1 MAAEVAEVLEES
13 YDNRP
18 TGVEVER
25 DEGEAPDDEP
35 SDIARPW
42 RPEEIRVGTKQF
54 SLRNIL
60 DLIDDGDL
68 ELAPDFQRN
77 QVWKARQ
84 KSRLIESILLQ
95 IPLPAFY
102 FAEDTNGM
110 MRVVDGLQ
118 RLSTVR
124 SYVRGEPEGFALA
137 DLEYLKG
144 EEGMRFS
151 GLGPA
156 LQRRIHNAQIV
167 VHVIDPTTP
176 PSVKYDIFK
185 RINTGGTPLNG
196 QEIRHCMSKDRS
208 RNFLKQCASTREFA
222 LATNHSL
229 HEHIRMD
236 DREVVLRFCAFSKM
250 GVEGYLSRARGSMDL
265 FLEIA
270 TAMLDDPDEIP
281 DAELQYLYD
290 LFCSAM
296 VNCFTVFGEHA
307 FRKWPQG
314 TERLLPINRPLFE
327 SWSFVLGQYDN
338 SDLVRRKSDIVEQA
352 RDLMTNS
359 REYNDAITSSTGGV
373 TKVRLR
379 FAMAEEAS
387 QAGL

>member
-1 MAAEVAEVLEES
+1 MPDDVAEVLEET
-13 YDNRP
+13 YENEP

-25 DEGEAPDDEP
+25 DEGEET
-35 SDIARPW
+35 DIAKPW

-60 DLIDDGDL
+60 DLIEDGDL

-77 QVWKARQ
+77 TVWKAKQ

-124 SYVRGEPEGFALA
+124 SYVRNEPSGFALSG
-137 DLEYLKG
+137 LEYLVG
-144 EEGMRFS
+144 EERKHFGE
-151 GLGPA
+151 LAPA

-176 PSVKYDIFK
+176 AGVKYDIFK

-196 QEIRHCMSKDRS
+196 QEIRHCMSKTRS
-208 RNFLKQCASTREFA
+208 RDFLKACAHSAEFD
-222 LATNHSL
+222 LATNGSL
-229 HEHIRMD
+229 RDHIRMD
-236 DREVVLRFCAFSKM
+236 DREVVLRYCAFSLM
-250 GVEGYLSRARGSMDL
+250 GVDGYVNRTRGSMDV
-265 FLEIA
+265 FLEMA
-270 TAMLDDPDEIP
+270 TAMLDDPANVSD
-281 DAELQYLYD
+281 DQMVVLYD
-290 LFCSAM
+290 KFRSAM
-296 VNCFTVFGEHA
+296 VNSYAVFGEHA
-307 FRKWPQG
+307 FRKWPYG
-314 TERLLPINRPLFE
+314 LSRLLPINRPLFE
-327 SWSFVLGQYDN
+327 SWSYVLGRYDE
-338 SDLVRRKSDIVEQA
+338 SDLINRKDAIVAQTRE
-352 RDLMTNS
+352 LMTSS
-359 REYNDAITSSTGGV
+359 RDYNDAITSSTGGTV
-373 TKVRLR
+373 KVRLR
-379 FAMAEEAS
+379 FNETERAS